1 MSGGENQGGYNSD
14 IKELNLLMKKY
25 AEDNNIRFI
34 DLNKILSPNG
44 FLDEKYTTDGIH
56 LNGSAYILWA
66 KEIKDYFE
74 N

>member
-1 MSGGENQGGYNSD
+1 
-14 IKELNLLMKKY
+14 MKKY